1 MPEPLHLEA
10 LLTFRLSSIA
20 DTLERAANQVY
31 GRRWDLSLT
40 AWRTLAILAQH
51 EPTTAQN
58 ISRRSHIDKGWISRS
73 VARLE
78 ERGLL
83 LRVPNDKDNRSQLL
97 SLTDAGRDLV
107 ARIAPLSRQRNEAL
121 LSVLSPEEAESFL
134 RCLELVQRRA
144 DAMLDDD
151 DPG

>member
-1 MPEPLHLEA
+1 MPERLDLEA

-20 DTLERAANQVY
+20 DTLERAANQIY
-31 GRRWDLSLT
+31 GRRWDLNLT
-40 AWRTLAILAQH
+40 AWRTLAILAQY

-73 VARLE
+73 VVRLE

-97 SLTDAGRDLV
+97 SLTDAGRELV
-107 ARIAPLSRQRNEAL
+107 AQIAPLSRQRNEAL
-121 LSVLSPEEAESFL
+121 LSVLSPAEAESFL

-151 DPG
+151 GPG